1 MRLVLFLVAINFLH
15 AISTIPYSIY
25 LTVSW
30 DPVYINMNPYI
41 IIISGAP
48 FIFQLKV
55 DLTLT
60 ISLAMERIMVRH
72 CTMIIS
78 IFYSL
83 TQLIKI
89 FQALFFPA
97 AFRRMSSSS
106 YPTCCLLL
114 GISLGTIDLILQFS
128 LTSFRYVPNCAAL
141 GCFLDPTF
149 LSYWGISNMI
159 MGIVVIILTI
169 SIAFKLRV
177 IGQQPQPNGQLG
189 FNENKFKQANRICA
203 GVLIIS
209 LMCVTIPSL
218 IVGII
223 EMIVTST
230 FSIFGPF
237 YIAGLLCA
245 GTFDGILYVIFNKDM
260 RNSASDVFFRKR
272 ALPVTNVSTTKL
284 TA

>member
-1 MRLVLFLVAINFLH
+1 MVQYCFCTSSELNTSDNRRIFIQILSIPLKRSSDDVINIECCLREKSLRQTSTMRLVLLLVVTNFLL
-15 AISTIPYSIY
+15 AITTIPYSIY

-30 DPVYINMNPYI
+30 DPVYINLNPYI

-89 FQALFFPA
+89 FQALFFPV
-97 AFRRMSSSS
+97 AFRRLSSSS

-114 GISLGTIDLILQFS
+114 VDLLNITQLYVDGISIIQ
-128 LTSFRYVPNCAAL
+128 V
-141 GCFLDPTF
+141 
-149 LSYWGISNMI
+149 

-169 SIAFKLRV
+169 SIAVKLRL
-177 IGQQPQPNGQLG
+177 IGQKSQSNGVVN
-189 FNENKFKQANRICA
+189 FKENKFKQANRICA
-203 GVLIIS
+203 GILIIS
-209 LMCVTIPSL
+209 LMCVTMPSL
-218 IVGII
+218 IVAIT
-223 EMIVTST
+223 EMLITST
-230 FSIFGPF
+230 FGVFGPF

-245 GTFDGILYVIFNKDM
+245 GDI
-260 RNSASDVFFRKR
+260 AS
-272 ALPVTNVSTTKL
+272 
-284 TA
+284 